1 VPASVGD
8 DTWARVCLIWRGR
21 EREPERGRSR
31 GTLGHTKI
39 RIPAM
44 ISRAYKVASAR
55 RITIAQFRI

>member
-8 DTWARVCLIWRGR
+8 DTWARVCLIWR
-21 EREPERGRSR
+21 ERGRSR

-55 RITIAQFRI
+55 RITIAPFRI